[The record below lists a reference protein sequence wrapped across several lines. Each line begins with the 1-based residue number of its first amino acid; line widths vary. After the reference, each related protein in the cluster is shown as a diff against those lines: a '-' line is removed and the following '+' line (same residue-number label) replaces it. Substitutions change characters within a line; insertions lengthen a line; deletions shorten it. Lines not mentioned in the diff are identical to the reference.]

1 MSRTKKGAK
10 GPGYEYW
17 GRRGYPSVRMAT
29 PGRDAKMATHRLER
43 RDDAKAER
51 EELQEALRHE

>member
-1 MSRTKKGAK
+1 MSRTKKGSK

-17 GRRGYPSVRMAT
+17 SRRPSVMWAT
-29 PGRDAKMATHRLER
+29 PGRWAKIVTHRLER
-43 RDDAKAER
+43 RDDKKAER